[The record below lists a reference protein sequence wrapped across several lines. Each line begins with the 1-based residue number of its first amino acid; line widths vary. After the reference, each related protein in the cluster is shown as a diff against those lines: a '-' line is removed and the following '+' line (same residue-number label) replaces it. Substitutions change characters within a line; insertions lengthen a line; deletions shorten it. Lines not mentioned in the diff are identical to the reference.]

1 MPLVCTSS
9 KRIAASGFLSVY
21 CCSLSS
27 IVSTVQSPHSV
38 NIKSLNIYFSDCI
51 EYHGLAV
58 LASIFMQTSVF
69 SPRRSACFPPPYGK
83 EGPVFTGP
91 SQSVLFHWGS
101 FIDHTAA
108 GFTGFGIIV
117 FPGAVGIRAGP
128 ASVRVNIGH
137 GSVRRFDDFRSVNQV
152 VVVEVSILDI
162 RPGIGRDVIGAVN
175 INLIDRA

>member
-1 MPLVCTSS
+1 MY
-9 KRIAASGFLSVY
+9 RISR
-21 CCSLSS
+21 
-27 IVSTVQSPHSV
+27 T
-38 NIKSLNIYFSDCI
+38 
-51 EYHGLAV
+51 
-58 LASIFMQTSVF
+58 
-69 SPRRSACFPPPYGK
+69 RRSRKYIHANFRFFSAPLSLLPPPHGK
-83 EGPVFTGP
+83 EGPVFTSP

-137 GSVRRFDDFRSVNQV
+137 GSVCSFDDFRPVNQV

-162 RPGIGRDVIGAVN
+162 RPGIGGDVIGAVN
-175 INLIDRA
+175 IDLIDRA